1 MTAGQSLADG
11 AAGIA
16 LWHLEAGRWE
26 AAYAA
31 LQQATADGVSAT
43 DNASL
48 YYGVPALAF
57 VLAASDRPAL
67 TRARAVA
74 AAGTATV
81 THRRLDTA
89 HRRIDQRQQPAY
101 AEFDLIRGLTGLGV
115 ALRRIGDLDLL
126 REVLTYLVRL
136 TEPIGALPGWWCP
149 HGPNRAEAAPAG
161 GHSNHGIA
169 HGITGPL
176 ALLALTLRDGI
187 TVDGHIQAII
197 RICQWLDTW
206 QRRTNTG
213 PWWPQTITLDDLR
226 RGDPSQRRPLRPSWC
241 YGTPGIARAQQLSA
255 LALGDTARQ
264 HLAESALIACLNDPT
279 QIAQLTDRSLC
290 HGTAGLLATARR
302 IAADALTPIP
312 VARLRRLHQQAAVAA
327 SDGPA
332 GLLDGT
338 SGAALATT
346 GTTRTSWDACLL
358 LC

>member
-11 AAGIA
+11 AVGIA
-16 LWHLEAGRWE
+16 LWHLEAGRWK

-57 VLAASDRPAL
+57 VLAASNRPAL
-67 TRARAVA
+67 TRAQAVA
-74 AAGTATV
+74 AAGTAMV
-81 THRRLDTA
+81 TRRRLHTA

-115 ALRRIGDLDLL
+115 VLRRIGDLDLL

-136 TEPIGALPGWWCP
+136 TEPIGELPGWWCP
-149 HGPNRAEAAPAG
+149 HGPTRDEPGPGG

-176 ALLALTLRDGI
+176 ALLALTMRDGI
-187 TVDGHIQAII
+187 AVDGQTQAIY
-197 RICQWLDTW
+197 RICEWLDTW
-206 QRRTNTG
+206 QRHTDTG
-213 PWWPQTITLDDLR
+213 PWWPQTITLGDLR
-226 RGDPSQRRPLRPSWC
+226 RDDRSQRGPLRPSWC
-241 YGTPGIARAQQLSA
+241 YGIPGISRALQLSA
-255 LALGDTARQ
+255 LALGNTARRR
-264 HLAESALIACLNDPT
+264 LAESAFIACINEPA
-279 QIAQLTDRSLC
+279 QVGQLTDRSLC
-290 HGTAGLLATARR
+290 HGTAGLLTTGRR

-312 VARLRRLHQQAAVAA
+312 LASLQRLHQQAPVEA
-327 SDGPA
+327 DEPA
-332 GLLDGT
+332 GFLDGT
-338 SGAALATT
+338 SGAALATS
-346 GTTRTSWDACLL
+346 GTTKTSWDACLL

>member
-1 MTAGQSLADG
+1 MSAGQSLADG
-11 AAGIA
+11 AVGIA
-16 LWHLEAGRWE
+16 LWHLEAGRWKE
-26 AAYAA
+26 AYAA
-31 LQQATADGVSAT
+31 LEEASAGGVSAT

-57 VLAASDRPAL
+57 VLAASHRPAL
-67 TRARAVA
+67 TRAQALA

-81 THRRLDTA
+81 TRRRLHTA
-89 HRRIDQRQQPAY
+89 HRRIDQRQQPSY

-115 ALRRIGDLDLL
+115 ALRRIGDYELL

-149 HGPNRAEAAPAG
+149 HGPNRTEPGPAG

-176 ALLALTLRDGI
+176 ALLALTLRDGT
-187 TVDGHIQAII
+187 TVDGHTPAIN

-206 QRRTNTG
+206 QRHTSTG

-241 YGTPGIARAQQLSA
+241 YGTPGVARAQQLAA
-255 LALGDTARQ
+255 LALGDAARQ
-264 HLAESALIACLNDPT
+264 HVAEGALIVCLNDPT
-279 QIAQLTDRSLC
+279 QIGQLTDRSLC
-290 HGTAGLLATARR
+290 HGTAGLLAATRR
-302 IAADALTPIP
+302 MAADALTPIP
-312 VARLRRLHQQAAVAA
+312 LAPLQRLHEQVPTVA
-327 SDGPA
+327 DGPA
-332 GLLDGT
+332 GFLDGA
-338 SGAALATT
+338 SGAALAAT